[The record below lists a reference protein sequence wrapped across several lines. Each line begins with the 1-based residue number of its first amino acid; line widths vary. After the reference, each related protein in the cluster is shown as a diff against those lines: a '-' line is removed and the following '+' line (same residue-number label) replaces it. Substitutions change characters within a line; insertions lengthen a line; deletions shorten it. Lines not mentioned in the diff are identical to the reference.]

1 MPRVTAASSNPW
13 NGNSGMPPDE
23 LGVAVVDV
31 AADVVVVGGADVELA
46 EVEDAVVV
54 AAVVVV
60 VLVPVPFTITVPF
73 MKVWMAQW

>member
-1 MPRVTAASSNPW
+1 MPRVTAARSKPW
-13 NGNSGMPPDE
+13 NGNSGTPPEE

-31 AADVVVVGGADVELA
+31 AADVVVVGEADVELA
-46 EVEDAVVV
+46 VVEEE
-54 AAVVVV
+54 AAEVVV